1 MFESR
6 RLDLD
11 RMAKNRLDLDL
22 IVAVHPRSG
31 GQGGSGAWGRRRAT
45 AGDPVRGGGTHRSP
59 SPVAEDRRGWPIHRP
74 KGQFDPDLGVGWTT
88 HHA

>member
-31 GQGGSGAWGRRRAT
+31 GQGGFGCVGAAACYRRRLCS
-45 AGDPVRGGGTHRSP
+45 R
-59 SPVAEDRRGWPIHRP
+59 RRGARLA
-74 KGQFDPDLGVGWTT
+74 GARESGVPGLQL
-88 HHA
+88 ARGLA